1 MSEDAHKSDYQ
12 KSGSKEQDIGLLLD
26 TYRKEVLGVDY
37 SYNSFPAAVREC
49 IAEDLAV
56 AKKIFENTFFS

>member
-1 MSEDAHKSDYQ
+1 MSEDAHKSDNQ
-12 KSGSKEQDIGLLLD
+12 KLAQAQDVGLLLD
-26 TYRKEVLGVDY
+26 AYRREVLGVDY